1 MSPARTAAEFGPYV
15 FELTPD
21 EARIAAARAGLRRAL
36 EGRLTLSH
44 FAPIAAFVLA
54 MAFIA
59 ILTTTALVAR
69 RHGEIALLLATG
81 AFMVQ
86 RLTTRR
92 RFAAARRA
100 SLGEIEALRSAGP
113 LVARLDESGLSL
125 EGPASPARWDF
136 AACREI
142 EDAGGLIYLWPT
154 AGPPAVLP
162 TRVFPTPE
170 EATGLVEF
178 VRGRLLRQLARPPE
192 RR

>member
-1 MSPARTAAEFGPYV
+1 MSQTRTAAGFGPYA

-59 ILTTTALVAR
+59 ILTTTGLVAR

-92 RFAAARRA
+92 RFAAARKTTFA
-100 SLGEIEALRSAGP
+100 EIEAIRGAGA
-113 LVARLDESGLSL
+113 LVARLDEAGLTL
-125 EGPASPARWDF
+125 EGPDSPARWEF
-136 AACREI
+136 AACREV
-142 EDAGGLIYLWPT
+142 EDAGGLVYLWP
-154 AGPPAVLP
+154 AGGPPAVLP
-162 TRVFPTPE
+162 SRVFAGAE
-170 EATGLVEF
+170 ETAFF
-178 VRGRLLRQLARPPE
+178 VAYVRSRLSRKLAQPPAA
-192 RR
+192 R